1 MGRTKSGRKAWRER
15 AFKKLGTR
23 GLSDVPK
30 KERSDVLR
38 GVMGMKKRIVKN
50 KEPDIVINSLSADYE
65 DKIH

>member
-1 MGRTKSGRKAWRER
+1 MGKVKARRKVWRDM